1 MKARVRQS
9 IKESL
14 VLVFAVAI
22 GVLLLWVLH
31 AGFGL

>member
-1 MKARVRQS
+1 MKVRTRQS

-22 GVLLLWVLH
+22 GALILWVLH
-31 AGFGL
+31 AGLGL